1 MQELEIDKLMELKIS
16 FKNVTTISAE
26 GSYRIEADKASVK
39 GSLKTPF
46 ENLQSSLFEAS
57 YDGSSGKK
65 ALIFLQRDDRIF
77 RVDAEAKLE
86 LESGMILLAV
96 VDSEVERHVNIT
108 ASYDT
113 ASAGVSNASLAVN
126 VNGIKHQ
133 IEVQLVNN
141 DQNGELMMTFNTAAE
156 ERIKL
161 DAKYD
166 NRESV
171 KTAVIS
177 LKKSDRYYH
186 VAYEAKIIDDSFD
199 ILVKASDSMN
209 FKMDVKGRFDNS
221 QRTKLA
227 EVIFN
232 YNNDTL
238 EWGATGDL
246 SPLKSLIQ
254 FTVNNKIY
262 MSDQTQSTFQ
272 FHKMYIYVA

>member
-1 MQELEIDKLMELKIS
+1 M
-16 FKNVTTISAE
+16 
-26 GSYRIEADKASVK
+26 G
-39 GSLKTPF
+39 
-46 ENLQSSLFEAS
+46 
-57 YDGSSGKK
+57 
-65 ALIFLQRDDRIF
+65 
-77 RVDAEAKLE
+77 
-86 LESGMILLAV
+86 
-96 VDSEVERHVNIT
+96 
-108 ASYDT
+108 
-113 ASAGVSNASLAVN
+113 
-126 VNGIKHQ
+126 
-133 IEVQLVNN
+133 
-141 DQNGELMMTFNTAAE
+141 
-156 ERIKL
+156 
-161 DAKYD
+161 YD

-262 MSDQTQSTFQ
+262 KSDQTQSTFQ